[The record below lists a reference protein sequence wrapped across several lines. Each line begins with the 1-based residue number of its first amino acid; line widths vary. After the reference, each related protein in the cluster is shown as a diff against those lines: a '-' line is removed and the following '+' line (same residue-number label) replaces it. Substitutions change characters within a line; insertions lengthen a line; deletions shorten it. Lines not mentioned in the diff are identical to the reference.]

1 MGHARAGSNPAF
13 GTMDTGEETGADF
26 KSAPVS
32 YLAAWQIQNSGS
44 GRTRPSPGFKDRSS
58 SNLCQVPIRC
68 RGRRSPFSF
77 RRHRNVR
84 CVVSCPFKFNIPDR
98 EYSVPFQLKNLKIFP
113 YGNYY
118 LDGSLYPVHYSRAGI
133 MHGVFFM
140 KTVVSSTADIG
151 AAIRKKRK
159 ADGLTLA
166 DAAGLCNVNYR
177 FLSNLENGKTTVQ
190 LGKVLQVLHCLGIEI
205 HLTDRIRTNA

>member
-1 MGHARAGSNPAF
+1 
-13 GTMDTGEETGADF
+13 
-26 KSAPVS
+26 
-32 YLAAWQIQNSGS
+32 
-44 GRTRPSPGFKDRSS
+44 
-58 SNLCQVPIRC
+58 
-68 RGRRSPFSF
+68 
-77 RRHRNVR
+77 
-84 CVVSCPFKFNIPDR
+84 
-98 EYSVPFQLKNLKIFP
+98 
-113 YGNYY
+113 
-118 LDGSLYPVHYSRAGI
+118 

-159 ADGLTLA
+159 ADGVTLA